1 MNSISN
7 KKINQ
12 VTDQTLVVGMDIA
25 KKKHYACF
33 VDERGRVLKKPFP
46 VLQSREGLEWLYQ
59 CIVEAMKEFEKT
71 EVIVGIE
78 PTGHYWLNLAY
89 FLDEKGIPLV
99 MTNPM
104 HVKRSKEL
112 DDNLPTKHDAKDALV
127 IARLVKD
134 GRFSYPRI
142 LKGMEAVA
150 RPSVPGDDAD
160 DPSQRSVSAAARL
173 LHDTS

>member
-59 CIVEAMKEFEKT
+59 CIVEAMKEFGKT

-89 FLDEKGIPLV
+89 FLDEKG
-99 MTNPM
+99 
-104 HVKRSKEL
+104 
-112 DDNLPTKHDAKDALV
+112 
-127 IARLVKD
+127 
-134 GRFSYPRI
+134 
-142 LKGMEAVA
+142 
-150 RPSVPGDDAD
+150 
-160 DPSQRSVSAAARL
+160 
-173 LHDTS
+173 